1 VPGCL
6 VQPIAE
12 IRGIITQNEM
22 FEGHGLKIFTH
33 TCILAS
39 S

>member
-1 VPGCL
+1 
-6 VQPIAE
+6 
-12 IRGIITQNEM
+12 M